1 MGKAIREAMKGYRL
15 AGSTSTLPVET
26 SAKITTTKSISTSAE
41 ILTTVSTVSAASTAK
56 ATSAVKSTTQSIPS
70 TTVRESTPSTTVR
83 ESTPST
89 TVQESTPSTTVRE
102 STSTTVRESTS
113 TTIRDST
120 TGAAST
126 IKPVIPTFRDSTT
139 RAASDSTTR
148 LEKLS
153 TLMPTKQGI
162 PIKGTKSETNDGTG
176 INGKLTLHPIIESSA
191 ASMTFFVV
199 TFVTLFVL

>member
-89 TVQESTPSTTVRE
+89 TVRE
-102 STSTTVRESTS
+102 STSTTVRKSTS